1 MNIEPKLPDSESDYS
16 LQTNI
21 YENAVDWAELQAEM
35 DEALL
40 WEL

>member
-1 MNIEPKLPDSESDYS
+1 MFEPKLINNETDYS
-16 LQTNI
+16 IQMDF
-21 YENAVDWAELQAEM
+21 YEDMTEWAELQAEM